1 MACHCRDHWTDEIG
15 PHVVATIGFVLLV
28 MSFLTSVLFP
38 VEKAWTPEKSQA
50 MRQVSNDARDISVRI
65 AAAEGGKS
73 SLKGEA
79 LESLKQQRDLLEEKR
94 ASMQA
99 EFEKASNSSNK
110 MASWLRWSGIL
121 AAIGGLGVHRAVN
134 GE

>member
-1 MACHCRDHWTDEIG
+1 MKSAPI
-15 PHVVATIGFVLLV
+15 VVSIVGFVLLG

-38 VEKAWTPEKSQA
+38 VEKAWTPSKSQA
-50 MRQVSNDARDISVRI
+50 MRQVSNDARDISIKI
-65 AAAEGGKS
+65 AAAEGGRS
-73 SLKGEA
+73 SLKGDALEA
-79 LESLKQQRDLLEEKR
+79 LKQERELLEEKR

-110 MASWLRWSGIL
+110 MAGWLRWSGIL
-121 AAIGGLGVHRAVN
+121 AAIGGLGAHKAIN